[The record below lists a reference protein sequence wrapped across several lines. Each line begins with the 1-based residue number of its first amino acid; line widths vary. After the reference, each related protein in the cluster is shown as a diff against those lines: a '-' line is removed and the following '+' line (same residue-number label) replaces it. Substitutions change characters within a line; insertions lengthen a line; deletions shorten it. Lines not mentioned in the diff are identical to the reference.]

1 MEKSGGNKKKSPL
14 SFKQILLSWI
24 DYVFPD
30 KNERDIRFRNYLA
43 RLSSRGL
50 LVAGILVIAGVGL
63 FFSVYLIVGSKF
75 SWFYKPVEPIPQ
87 TIADKAII
95 LVIGVICILLSRTQR
110 GPQWGRL
117 MIFILSLV
125 VCCVMVGDDIIRG
138 NISFSAGYLTLVILL
153 AAGAMPFR
161 PWQVFILGT
170 TITVLFYLSFRIFP
184 LQAGMDSAAPK
195 ANSFVIL
202 TMATILFTVITGAI
216 YRSRVLLY
224 RSRQKEI
231 ELRKSI
237 TEFAAELNEIN
248 FKLRQTQ
255 DQLLQSKKMAALGD
269 LVAGVAHEVNT
280 PLGAI
285 SSNVDTAQRALDVIR
300 KTVESDDSLS
310 WSKEKEEKVSRSLK
324 TLSELHGSTSLAASR
339 IDKIITALRGF
350 ACLDEAEYQKFD
362 LHKGIEDTIILFMAN
377 LEKQLEIKRNFGVL
391 PNIVC
396 NPGQLNQVFMN
407 LLANAVQAI
416 EQKGV
421 ITITTE
427 LKREWIVIQ
436 FADNGKGIPR
446 QDLKRIFDPG
456 FTTKGVG
463 VGTGLGLSICY
474 RVLEDHGG
482 TIDVSSEE
490 GKGTTFTLR
499 LPVNR
504 LDTTEKGKPLF

>member
-1 MEKSGGNKKKSPL
+1 MAKPAKNKKKTRS
-14 SFKQILLSWI
+14 SFKQIVSSWI
-24 DYVFPD
+24 DYIFPD

-50 LVAGILVIAGVGL
+50 LVAGILTIVAVAL
-63 FFSVYLIVGSKF
+63 FFIVYLSIGWKL
-75 SWFYKPVEPIPQ
+75 SWFYRPGESLIL

-95 LVIGVICILLSRTQR
+95 LIIGTISIILSRSHR

-117 MIFILSLV
+117 MIFILVFGL
-125 VCCVMVGDDIIRG
+125 CCVMVGDDIIRG
-138 NISFSAGYLTLVILL
+138 DISFSAGYLTLAILV

-161 PWQVFILGT
+161 PWQVFVLGT
-170 TITVLFYLSFRIFP
+170 MITASFYILIRFLP
-184 LQAGMDSAAPK
+184 LQAEMGSAGPK

-202 TMATILFTVITGAI
+202 TMATILFTIITGAI

-224 RSRQKEI
+224 HSRQKEI
-231 ELRKSI
+231 VLRKSI
-237 TEFAAELNEIN
+237 TEFAAELNEAN

-285 SSNVDTAQRALDVIR
+285 SSNVDTAQRALNVIR
-300 KTVESDDSLS
+300 NAAEKNHGLP
-310 WSKEKEEKVSRSLK
+310 WSKEKEEKVSWALK

-350 ACLDEAEYQKFD
+350 ACLDEAEHQSFD
-362 LHKGIEDTIILFMAN
+362 LHKGIENTITLVTAN
-377 LEKQLEIKRNFGVL
+377 LNKQLEIKRNFGDL
-391 PNIVC
+391 PKILC

-416 EQKGV
+416 EKQGR
-421 ITITTE
+421 ITIKTKLE
-427 LKREWIVIQ
+427 REWIVIR

-446 QDLKRIFDPG
+446 QNLGRIFDPG
-456 FTTKGVG
+456 FTTRGVG

-482 TIDVSSEE
+482 SIDVSSEE

-504 LDTTEKGKPLF
+504 PDATEKKKPLA